1 MNGITS
7 FSADGTAGAAM
18 NASAM
23 PAASQGFLAMQGNG
37 LANFG
42 EFGGKLLGVQPRGS
56 LFLEHQ
62 KKSGQGWNPVVAE
75 AASDMFALD
84 CAPAPIEQQARPRHA
99 HPTSVIR
106 TRYRYRTR

>member
-1 MNGITS
+1 MNGITVINAS
-7 FSADGTAGAAM
+7 TAH
-18 NASAM
+18 ASAM

-42 EFGGKLLGVQPRGS
+42 EFGGKLLGAQPQGP

-62 KKSGQGWNPVVAE
+62 DKSGRGWNPVVAE
-75 AASDMFALD
+75 AASGISALD
-84 CAPAPIEQQARPRHA
+84 CAPAPIEPQAHLRHA
-99 HPTSVIR
+99 HPASVIR